1 MTVKASYAYVEEMRV
16 ASMWSEAV
24 KTGVEAGIMEED
36 LRGDVCV
43 CCVCVCVACRRLA
56 VQSSLG
62 GFTGV
67 MSSLGGEQ
75 LCPARRALFWEA
87 AGG

>member
-43 CCVCVCVACRRLA
+43 CCVCVCGMQEACCAEFSRRLHRGDEL
-56 VQSSLG
+56 S
-62 GFTGV
+62 
-67 MSSLGGEQ
+67 
-75 LCPARRALFWEA
+75 RW
-87 AGG
+87 